1 MVLTK
6 AELIAALQKE
16 VRILVHLAGKVDAR
30 SLDYRPTPKQRSTI
44 ELLRYLITMGP
55 FLTRAIISG
64 QFDGRAWGAEA
75 EAAKDLSLADT
86 IAAIAAQAEAYPAL
100 LSDVSDD
107 DLRGD
112 VEMFGTKASRG
123 ASLVSLVICG
133 YAAYRTQLFCYLKAC
148 GHDELNTMN
157 LWAGMDAP
165 ARRERGVA
173 VRRASSTPTN
183 WALGHRPWAIARQP
197 SALAVRRKAFE
208 LAFGAVDF
216 RQRL

>member
-44 ELLRYLITMGP
+44 ELLKYLISMGP

-64 QFDGRAWGAEA
+64 QFDGRAWGVEA

-112 VEMFGTKASRG
+112 VEMFGTKSSRG
-123 ASLVSLVICG
+123 ASLVNLVICG
-133 YAAYRTQLFCYLKAC
+133 YAAYRTQLFCYLQGVRPRRTEHHEPLGGDGRTGGVSAAPRATCAGSGYEGRPGSAC
-148 GHDELNTMN
+148 RSWSM
-157 LWAGMDAP
+157 
-165 ARRERGVA
+165 
-173 VRRASSTPTN
+173 
-183 WALGHRPWAIARQP
+183 P
-197 SALAVRRKAFE
+197 SNR
-208 LAFGAVDF
+208 
-216 RQRL
+216 

>member
-6 AELIAALQKE
+6 VELIAALQKE

-44 ELLRYLITMGP
+44 ELLRYLTTMGP
-55 FLTRAIISG
+55 FVTKAIISG
-64 QFDGRAWGAEA
+64 QFDGQAWGQEV

-86 IAAIAAQAEAYPAL
+86 IAAIAAQAEAYPAQ
-100 LSDVSDD
+100 LSGVCDD

-112 VEMFGTKASRG
+112 VEMFGTTASRG

-133 YAAYRTQLFCYLKAC
+133 HAAYRTQLFCYLKAC

-165 ARRERGVA
+165 AAG
-173 VRRASSTPTN
+173 
-183 WALGHRPWAIARQP
+183 
-197 SALAVRRKAFE
+197 
-208 LAFGAVDF
+208 
-216 RQRL
+216 

>member
-6 AELIAALQKE
+6 AELIASLQKE
-16 VRILVHLAGKVDAR
+16 VRILTHLAGKLDAN
-30 SLDYRPTPKQRSTI
+30 SLGYRPTPKQRSSI
-44 ELLRYLITMGP
+44 ELLKYLIVMGP

-75 EAAKDLSLADT
+75 EALKDLSLADT
-86 IAAIAAQAEAYPAL
+86 IAAIAAQADAYQTL
-100 LSDVSDD
+100 LSNVADD

-112 VEMFGTKASRG
+112 VEMFGTKSSRG
-123 ASLVSLVICG
+123 AALVNLVICG

-165 ARRERGVA
+165 AA
-173 VRRASSTPTN
+173 
-183 WALGHRPWAIARQP
+183 
-197 SALAVRRKAFE
+197 
-208 LAFGAVDF
+208 
-216 RQRL
+216 